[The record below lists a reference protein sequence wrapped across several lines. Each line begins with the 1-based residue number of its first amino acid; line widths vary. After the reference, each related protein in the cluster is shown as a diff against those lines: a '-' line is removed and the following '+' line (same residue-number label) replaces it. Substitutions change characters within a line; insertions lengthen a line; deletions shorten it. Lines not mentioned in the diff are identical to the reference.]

1 MTPQEEFLQA
11 VANMEN
17 ALANTL
23 STAVTLNT
31 STGSLERLLKLII
44 KKEIVLE
51 FLLED
56 VFTAAGGNGEG
67 GSPEE

>member
-11 VANMEN
+11 VTNMEN
-17 ALANTL
+17 ALANL
-23 STAVTLNT
+23 LDNAVTLNT
-31 STGSLERLLKLII
+31 NSSSLERLLKLII

-56 VFTAAGGNGEG
+56 VFPPNGNGGNGG
-67 GSPEE
+67 